1 MIKRNGPA
9 DSVER
14 FSYRVENYVKYRPS
28 YPAEVLDV
36 LRDEMGLTSES
47 VIADVGSGTGISSKL
62 FLDNG
67 NIVYGVEPNANMREA
82 ASKILADYP
91 NFYSIDGTS
100 TKTTLFSASVDIVIA
115 AQAFHWFEPEP
126 TRAEFARIL
135 KPRGWVALMWNERQL
150 NTTPFLIEYE
160 KLLLKYASDYT
171 NVRHDN
177 INETTLAAFFEGDF
191 HTATFGNKQVLD
203 FDGIKG
209 RVSSSSYM
217 PAESDSRYPAMV
229 EELKT
234 LFDKHAENDRITVFY
249 DTNVFYK
256 QY

>member
-1 MIKRNGPA
+1 MTS

-14 FSYRVENYVKYRPS
+14 FSNRVENYVRYRPS

-36 LRDEMGLTSES
+36 FRDEMGLTAES
-47 VIADVGSGTGISSKL
+47 IIADVGSGTGISTRL
-62 FLDNG
+62 FLENG
-67 NIVYGVEPNANMREA
+67 NVVYGVEPNAKMREA
-82 ASKILADYP
+82 AAEFLAAYP

-100 TKTTLFSASVDIVIA
+100 TATNLFNASVNIVIA
-115 AQAFHWFEPEP
+115 AQAFHWFDPEP
-126 TRAEFARIL
+126 TRNEFKRIL
-135 KPRGWVALMWNERQL
+135 KPGGWVALMWNERQL

-171 NVRHDN
+171 KVRHDN
-177 INETTLAAFFEGDF
+177 INESTLNNFFQGDF
-191 HTATFGNKQVLD
+191 HTATFANKQVLD

-217 PAESDSRYPAMV
+217 PSPSDGHYSEMV
-229 EELKT
+229 EELQT
-234 LFDKHAENDRITVFY
+234 LFDKHAESDRITVFY
-249 DTNVFYK
+249 DTNVYYK

>member
-1 MIKRNGPA
+1 MTEA

-14 FSYRVENYVKYRPS
+14 FSNRVANYVKYRPS
-28 YPAEVLDV
+28 YPTDV
-36 LRDEMGLTSES
+36 LGVFRDEMGLNSET
-47 VIADVGSGTGISSKL
+47 VIADIGSGTGISSKL

-67 NIVYGVEPNANMREA
+67 NVVYGVEPNANMREA
-82 ASKILADYP
+82 AAEYLAEYP

-100 TKTTLFSASVDIVIA
+100 TATKLFNASVDIVIA
-115 AQAFHWFEPEP
+115 AQAFHWFDPEP
-126 TRAEFARIL
+126 TRNEFKRIL
-135 KPRGWVALMWNERQL
+135 KLGGWVALMWNERQL

-171 NVRHDN
+171 KVRHDN
-177 INETTLAAFFEGDF
+177 INESTLTNFFQGDF
-191 HTATFGNKQVLD
+191 QTATFANKQVLD

-217 PAESDSRYPAMV
+217 PSESDGNYSEMV
-229 EELKT
+229 EELQT
-234 LFDKHAENDRITVFY
+234 LFDKHAENDKIQVFY

>member
-1 MIKRNGPA
+1 MADQPEVS

-14 FSYRVENYVKYRPS
+14 FSNRVDDYVKYRPS
-28 YPAEVLDV
+28 YPTEILDV
-36 LRDEMGLTSES
+36 FRDEMGLTSES
-47 VIADVGSGTGISSKL
+47 VVADIGSGTGISSKL

-67 NIVYGVEPNANMREA
+67 NTVFGVEPNAKMRA
-82 ASKILADYP
+82 AAAEFLAPYA

-100 TKTTLFSASVDIVIA
+100 TKTNLFNASVDIVIA
-115 AQAFHWFEPEP
+115 AQAFHWFDPEP
-126 TRAEFARIL
+126 TRAEFRRIL

-150 NTTPFLIEYE
+150 NTTPFLVDYE
-160 KLLLKYASDYT
+160 QMLLKYASDYT
-171 NVRHDN
+171 KVRHDN
-177 INETTLAAFFEGDF
+177 INETTLSAFFEGDF
-191 HTATFGNKQVLD
+191 HTATFANRQVLD

-217 PAESDSRYPAMV
+217 PAESESRYSAMV
-229 EELKT
+229 EELRS
-234 LFDKHAENDRITVFY
+234 LFDKHAESDRISVFY

>member
-1 MIKRNGPA
+1 METQAKS

-14 FSYRVENYVKYRPS
+14 FSNRVENYVKYRPS
-28 YPAEVLDV
+28 YPPEVLDV
-36 LRDEMGLTSES
+36 FRDEMGLTRAS

-62 FLDNG
+62 FLENG
-67 NIVYGVEPNANMREA
+67 NVVYGVEPNAKMRGA
-82 ASKILADYP
+82 ASGILAAFTD
-91 NFYSIDGTS
+91 FYSIDGTS
-100 TKTTLFSASVDIVIA
+100 TKTNLFSASVDIVIA
-115 AQAFHWFEPEP
+115 AQAFHWFDAEP
-126 TRAEFARIL
+126 TRNEFRRIL

-150 NTTPFLIEYE
+150 DTTPFLIEYE
-160 KLLLKYASDYT
+160 QLLLKYAGDYT

-177 INETTLAAFFEGDF
+177 INQTALEAFFEGDF
-191 HTATFGNKQVLD
+191 HTATFANKQVLD

-229 EELKT
+229 KELKT